1 MRFDVLIA
9 ENIKNMLGC
18 DVL

>member
-9 ENIKNMLGC
+9 ENIKNIVGC